1 VRSALWLIAAALP
14 LAAQPKL
21 LVNAKTD
28 TRSASAG
35 LESAYRALLAANP
48 QPAWIGWSEPAVRSY
63 NLGCDYVRDGFSQPG
78 VVHLEPPDHLVVLLR
93 VEENK
98 VNRVRALSPNCEI
111 DAGGVPVH
119 WLEGVQPAQS
129 IALLDSLV
137 AERER
142 IGDGALLAIAMH
154 ADPASDAAL
163 EKYLAPGQPQTI
175 RSRVVGYYGS
185 ARGAHGFD
193 VLKKVIA
200 GDPDVRIRERAVS
213 SLANSREPDALNLL
227 ISIAKTD
234 TDTRMRTAAI
244 SGLGRKSG
252 QVVLTTLSG
261 IAQNDP
267 DKSVKRRALSSLQQ
281 MPEGEGIPVLIEMAR
296 TGRDPEM
303 RKQAMTSLE
312 HSRDPRALALFEDV
326 LKK

>member
-1 VRSALWLIAAALP
+1 MAAALP

-21 LVNAKTD
+21 LINAQTD
-28 TRSASAG
+28 TRSAASG
-35 LESAYRALLAANP
+35 LESAYRALLNAQP

-78 VVHLEPPDHLVVLLR
+78 VIHLEPPDHLVVLLR
-93 VEENK
+93 VENNA

-119 WLEGVQPAQS
+119 WLEGVAPAQS
-129 IALLDSLV
+129 IALLNTLV

-154 ADPASDAAL
+154 ADPAADASL
-163 EKYLAPGQPQTI
+163 EKYLAPDQPQTL

-185 ARGAHGFD
+185 ARGGHGFD

-200 GDPDVRIRERAVS
+200 GDPDVRVRERAVS
-213 SLANSREPDALNLL
+213 ALANSREPDALNLL
-227 ISIAKTD
+227 VTIAKTD
-234 TDTRMRTAAI
+234 SDSRMRNQAI

-252 QVVLTTLSG
+252 QPVVATLTG
-261 IAQNDP
+261 IAENDP
-267 DKSVKRRALSSLQQ
+267 NKDVRRRALTALQQ
-281 MPEGEGIPVLIEMAR
+281 MPEGEGVPVLIQLAR
-296 TGRDPEM
+296 TSKDLEM
-303 RKQAMTSLE
+303 RKQAMTALE
-312 HSRDPRALALFEDV
+312 HSRDPRALSLFEDL